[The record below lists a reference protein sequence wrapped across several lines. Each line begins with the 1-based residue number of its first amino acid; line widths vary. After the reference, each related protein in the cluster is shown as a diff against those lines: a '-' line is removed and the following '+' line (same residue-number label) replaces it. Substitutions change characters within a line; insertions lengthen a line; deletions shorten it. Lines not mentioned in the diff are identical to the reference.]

1 MRGHFAY
8 RDAKD
13 AKDDRSLPAAVVL
26 VLDLIS
32 DSGVTR
38 VREIVGERRIKIVGV
53 HAQEARG
60 RNKIPVAYA
69 EILAHVLDQNAVPE
83 IIQSSIANHSAAPS
97 IYHRMVAQPAFEGP
111 VDPGALYVI
120 VDDICTAGGTLAN
133 LKGHIEINGGE
144 VIGMSTLASNSPGE
158 PYYISLAD
166 QTLARL
172 KYRHRGLDSF
182 WKEEFGY
189 GLECLTEG
197 EAGHLLKAP
206 TVDAIRKRLAEAR
219 RDLDL

>member
-1 MRGHFAY
+1 MAAGQRPGPNPSVPPRTPWRRGFPEVISHASEGEMRGHFAY

-13 AKDDRSLPAAVVL
+13 GKDERSLPAAVVL

-83 IIQSSIANHSAAPS
+83 IIQSSIANHS
-97 IYHRMVAQPAFEGP
+97 
-111 VDPGALYVI
+111 
-120 VDDICTAGGTLAN
+120 
-133 LKGHIEINGGE
+133 
-144 VIGMSTLASNSPGE
+144 
-158 PYYISLAD
+158 
-166 QTLARL
+166 
-172 KYRHRGLDSF
+172 
-182 WKEEFGY
+182 
-189 GLECLTEG
+189 
-197 EAGHLLKAP
+197 
-206 TVDAIRKRLAEAR
+206 
-219 RDLDL
+219 